1 MTKQL
6 EWSAPHGRANS
17 QAWQL
22 LTGAHCCILKPERA
36 GKATE
41 IHWIPNYPITNLSQF
56 DIRTLSHSFCIFFA
70 FCVCWKQHCPFDLN
84 SAVMHFRKPNFIL
97 SLFYFSTQLHIAGPF
112 CKLCWTRRRSP
123 YHWVASV
130 TWNPRKQQRY
140 TVMTWASKFT
150 KMPFSSRYKL
160 NTFNQVIRSKIFSV
174 ISQLKIQMEISSF
187 KNVLKL
193 PTSCV
198 FCFHIFFA
206 NRQQFIQIILS
217 SHWVY
222 LSDWIFILAKL
233 RLQVCLQNF
242 CISLNHKVSQKVLV
256 FSVTFDREDWTPSSI
271 KQKFVNK

>member
-56 DIRTLSHSFCIFFA
+56 DIHTLSHSFCTFFA

-112 CKLCWTRRRSP
+112 CKLDKTSESLSLGCFC
-123 YHWVASV
+123 
-130 TWNPRKQQRY
+130 N
-140 TVMTWASKFT
+140 
-150 KMPFSSRYKL
+150 
-160 NTFNQVIRSKIFSV
+160 
-174 ISQLKIQMEISSF
+174 LKPKKATEIHCYDLSIEIYQ
-187 KNVLKL
+187 NAL
-193 PTSCV
+193 
-198 FCFHIFFA
+198 
-206 NRQQFIQIILS
+206 FIQI
-217 SHWVY
+217 
-222 LSDWIFILAKL
+222 
-233 RLQVCLQNF
+233 
-242 CISLNHKVSQKVLV
+242 
-256 FSVTFDREDWTPSSI
+256 
-271 KQKFVNK
+271 